1 MPATPRPRRSVLYMP
16 GANRRALEKGRT
28 LPADAI
34 IMDLEDAVTPD
45 AKAAARD
52 NILAALSLGGYGARE
67 LIVRVNDLGSAW
79 GRADLEAMAGAGADA
94 ILIPKVESA
103 DDVHAALA
111 VLDAAGAP
119 AALGLWCMMETP
131 LAILDAKL
139 IAGASPRLAALV
151 MGTSD
156 LAKDLGAAHTPTRTP
171 LLTSLSLCIL
181 AARAHGL
188 AVLDG
193 VHLDLADDE
202 GFAAA
207 CRHGRDLGFD
217 GKTLIHPKTLAAANR
232 VFAPSDEELDWAR
245 RIVEAHAAAEAQ
257 GKGVVL
263 VDGKLIE
270 NLHVDAARRLAA
282 QAERITQLEAGAQA

>member
-257 GKGVVL
+257 GKGLVL

>member
-257 GKGVVL
+257 GKGVFL